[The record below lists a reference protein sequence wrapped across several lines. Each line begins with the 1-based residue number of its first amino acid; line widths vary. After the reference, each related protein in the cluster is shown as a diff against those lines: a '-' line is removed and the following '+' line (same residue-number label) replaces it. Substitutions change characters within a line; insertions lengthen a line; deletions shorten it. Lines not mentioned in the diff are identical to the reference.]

1 MTAKTSVQ
9 STVELLI
16 ATKILNKPYSKQE
29 LEEELLRDYKPELVE
44 NAINNSNINFELQA
58 ARVAEQLMLSNLEI
72 TQNEIEIELV
82 DLGFTEPEIEYAIN

>member
-82 DLGFTEPEIEYAIN
+82 NLGFTEPEIEYAIN

>member
-58 ARVAEQLMLSNLEI
+58 DRVAEQLMLSNPEI
-72 TQNEIEIELV
+72 TQNEIEIELIN
-82 DLGFTEPEIEYAIN
+82 LGFTEPEIEYAIN

>member
-58 ARVAEQLMLSNLEI
+58 DRVAEELILSNPEI

-82 DLGFTEPEIEYAIN
+82 NLGFTEPEIEYAIN